1 MLKKSRY
8 IFSLL
13 LVFALGLEARSLL
26 YKVSSEQSTVYILGS
41 IHLAKAELYPLDEAI
56 VKAYEKSDVLVVEVD
71 PSSEVSVSMMQEVMS
86 DLGMYPPGMSLK
98 TQLSEN
104 TYKSL
109 LSYTKKIGLSID
121 EMQRMKPWVVMLQL
135 TVTEM
140 MHLGYSPELGIDNY
154 FLDRAKAENKT
165 VAELE
170 TAAEQMALLSKDDDA
185 FQDKLL
191 LYTLESMTELEP
203 LLKSMFD
210 SWKNGESDKLEK
222 IISLPLDEDPSNKEI
237 YDELITK
244 RNYKMSEKI
253 EGFLKSDKDYFVVV
267 GSGHVIGKE
276 GIVNLLQRRGF
287 RLIQE

>member
-13 LVFALGLEARSLL
+13 LVFTLGLEARSLL
-26 YKVSSEQSTVYILGS
+26 YKVSSKQSTVYILGS

-86 DLGMYPPGMSLK
+86 DSGMYPPGMSLK
-98 TQLSEN
+98 TQLSDN

-109 LSYTKKIGLSID
+109 RSYAKNRGLSID
-121 EMQRMKPWVVMLQL
+121 EMQKMKPWVVMLQL

-170 TAAEQMALLSKDDDA
+170 TAAEQMALLSKNDDA

-203 LLKSMFD
+203 LLKKMFA
-210 SWKNGESDKLEK
+210 SWKKGDGDALER
-222 IISLPLDEDPSNKEI
+222 IISLPLEEDPGLQEV
-237 YDELITK
+237 YDALIIR
-244 RNYKMSEKI
+244 RNHKMSKKI
-253 EGFLKSDKDYFVVV
+253 ESFLKSGKDYFVVV
-267 GSGHVIGKE
+267 GSGHVVGEE
-276 GIVNLLQRRGF
+276 GIVSLLRQKGYT
-287 RLIQE
+287 LTQE

>member
-1 MLKKSRY
+1 MLKKCRY

-185 FQDKLL
+185 FQDMLL
-191 LYTLESMTELEP
+191 LYTLELMTELEP

-276 GIVNLLQRRGF
+276 GIVNLLQRQGF
-287 RLIQE
+287 RVIQE

>member
-222 IISLPLDEDPSNKEI
+222 IISLPLDEDPSIKEI

-276 GIVNLLQRRGF
+276 GIVNLLQRQGF
-287 RLIQE
+287 RVIQE